1 MAKQNADTQASEQG
15 ASASGSTDTPT
26 PQASGAGRRYSE
38 PFKADAVRLVT
49 HERYTI
55 AQAAA
60 AVGVSEKSL
69 RDWHRH
75 RMQSTSTSQA
85 SNDDASMAAEN
96 RRLREQLRQVEME
109 RDILKKAARVFADD
123 ANIDSPSSKGKR

>member
-1 MAKQNADTQASEQG
+1 MAKQNP
-15 ASASGSTDTPT
+15 DTPSSS
-26 PQASGAGRRYSE
+26 QAAHASVGAATRPHQPNAGKRYSE

-55 AQAAA
+55 TQAAA

-69 RDWHRH
+69 RQWYRY
-75 RMQSTSTSQA
+75 RTQSVSSSQA
-85 SNDDASMAAEN
+85 SSDDTSTEAEN

-109 RDILKKAARVFADD
+109 RDILKKAARVFANDT
-123 ANIDSPSSKGKR
+123 NNDSPSSKGKR

>member
-1 MAKQNADTQASEQG
+1 MATQNPNSKPAEAVSSD
-15 ASASGSTDTPT
+15 
-26 PQASGAGRRYSE
+26 PQAADGTAAAAASSGNRYSE

-49 HERYTI
+49 HERYSI

-75 RMQSTSTSQA
+75 RTRATSASQA
-85 SNDDASMAAEN
+85 SGDDGSTEAEN
-96 RRLREQLRQVEME
+96 RRLREQLRQAEME
-109 RDILKKAARVFADD
+109 RDILKKAARVFAND
-123 ANIDSPSSKGKR
+123 ANTDSPSSKGRR

>member
-1 MAKQNADTQASEQG
+1 MSKQNPDRTRPEQG
-15 ASASGSTDTPT
+15 AEASGSTPTPT
-26 PQASGAGRRYSE
+26 PQASGAGNRYSE

-49 HERYTI
+49 HERYSI

-75 RMQSTSTSQA
+75 RTQSTSASQA
-85 SNDDASMAAEN
+85 SSADGSTEAEN
-96 RRLREQLRQVEME
+96 RRLRERLRQAEME
-109 RDILKKAARVFADD
+109 RDILKKAARVFAND
-123 ANIDSPSSKGKR
+123 ANTDSPSSKGRR